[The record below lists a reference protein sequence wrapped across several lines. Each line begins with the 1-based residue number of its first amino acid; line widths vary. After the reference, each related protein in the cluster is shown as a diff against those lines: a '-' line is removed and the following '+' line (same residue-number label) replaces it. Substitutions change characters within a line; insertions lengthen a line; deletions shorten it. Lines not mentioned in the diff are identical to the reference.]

1 MNYVIKY
8 ILYFSLTYIEIWNM
22 RPVRQINESII
33 NVQTRL
39 RKKTQGA
46 HREGY
51 QFFPVAVAVSDR
63 SYVQL
68 LRYQSESHV
77 HSMIADKRAF

>member
-1 MNYVIKY
+1 
-8 ILYFSLTYIEIWNM
+8 M

-77 HSMIADKRAF
+77 HSMMSETAGQPDPQTEKHEIIQSETL